1 MVQIDEIIDDEEEQ
15 PIVEEVPSP
24 SEERLLDAIALEE
37 VAPGI
42 KRPSAR
48 LQVVALAKK
57 LRKESAAL
65 KRVEESKAKATKAPA
80 AAAAA
85 NVVEESA
92 SPSAPTPSAPPAK
105 QPQEQQQETKSVS
118 ATPSSS
124 SPASAPPLLS
134 TSKYVTIDRFAFDAG
149 DYGSSHV
156 KLYIDL
162 PVVGGKSLIRKE
174 NVTCN
179 FTPTS
184 FDLIAKEEDNNN
196 SNGGGGGAAV
206 AGKSYRLFKDNLDK
220 DIDPDKSKVVVKSG
234 NRIIVKLAKV
244 KSSGGSFD
252 YWTQLT
258 SNKKK
263 KVGTDGKSSKENPS
277 ASIMDM
283 MKDMY
288 ESGDDNMKK
297 MIGETMMKQRNGQ
310 LGGGDGVPGDRKS
323 VV

>member
-24 SEERLLDAIALEE
+24 SESRHKTTFCKITS
-37 VAPGI
+37 G
-42 KRPSAR
+42 
-48 LQVVALAKK
+48 ALAKK

-65 KRVEESKAKATKAPA
+65 KRVEESKAKATKAPAAA

-124 SPASAPPLLS
+124 SSSSPASAPPLLS

-162 PVVGGKSLIRKE
+162 PVVGGNSLIRKE

-184 FDLIAKEEDNNN
+184 FDLIAKEEDNSNN
-196 SNGGGGGAAV
+196 NGGGAAV

-310 LGGGDGVPGDRKS
+310 LGGGGDGVPGMGGLDGMDF
-323 VV
+323 